1 MIQTATHQATAA
13 VTAAAPAFF
22 GYVLAPP
29 PDYVLILLTG
39 AVVILA
45 GILSAAVFAARLKR
59 SATLQSR
66 QILDGSA
73 WLAEQLEQ
81 LSAAVAVTDA
91 RIATLAARLDEQSRT
106 SQGAGPT
113 SYNVAIR
120 LARSGA
126 TRQELITT
134 CGVTQQEADLVLR
147 LHATDPTVRSA
158 A

>member
-1 MIQTATHQATAA
+1 MIQTATHHAVAA
-13 VTAAAPAFF
+13 VTTSAPTF
-22 GYVLAPP
+22 GYVLVPP
-29 PDYVLILLTG
+29 PDYVLIVLTG

-45 GILSAAVFAARLKR
+45 GILIAALFAARIKR
-59 SATLQSR
+59 SATLESR
-66 QILDGSA
+66 KILDGSA
-73 WLAEQLEQ
+73 WLAEQIEQ
-81 LSAAVAVTDA
+81 LSAALAVTDA
-91 RIATLAARLDEQSRT
+91 RIVALAARLDEQTRT
-106 SQGAGPT
+106 AQGTGPT

-126 TRQELITT
+126 SRQELITT

>member
-1 MIQTATHQATAA
+1 MIQTAT
-13 VTAAAPAFF
+13 
-22 GYVLAPP
+22 PP
-29 PDYVLILLTG
+29 LPDYVLILLTG

-45 GILSAAVFAARLKR
+45 GILIAAVFAARLKR

-81 LSAAVAVTDA
+81 LSAALAVTDA
-91 RIATLAARLDEQSRT
+91 RVATLAARLDEQSRT
-106 SQGAGPT
+106 QGAGPT

-126 TRQELITT
+126 SRQELITT

>member
-1 MIQTATHQATAA
+1 MIQTAI
-13 VTAAAPAFF
+13 
-22 GYVLAPP
+22 PP
-29 PDYVLILLTG
+29 LPDYVLILLTG

-45 GILSAAVFAARLKR
+45 GILIAAVFAARLKR

-81 LSAAVAVTDA
+81 LSAALAVTDA
-91 RIATLAARLDEQSRT
+91 RLATLAARLDEQSRT
-106 SQGAGPT
+106 QGAGPT

-126 TRQELITT
+126 SRQELITT

>member
-1 MIQTATHQATAA
+1 MIQTATHHATAA
-13 VTAAAPAFF
+13 VTAPVSAF
-22 GYVLAPP
+22 GYVLVPP
-29 PDYVLILLTG
+29 PDYVLIVLTG

-45 GILSAAVFAARLKR
+45 GLLTAAVFAARIKR
-59 SATLQSR
+59 SAALQSR
-66 QILDGSA
+66 QMLDASA

-81 LSAAVAVTDA
+81 LGAAVAVTDA

-106 SQGAGPT
+106 AQGAGPT

-126 TRQELITT
+126 SRQELITT

>member
-1 MIQTATHQATAA
+1 MIQNATHHAT
-13 VTAAAPAFF
+13 F
-22 GYVLAPP
+22 VLVPP

-45 GILSAAVFAARLKR
+45 GILIAAVFAARIKR
-59 SATLQSR
+59 AASLQSR

-73 WLAEQLEQ
+73 WLAEHVEQ
-81 LSAAVAVTDA
+81 LSAALAVTDA

-106 SQGAGPT
+106 SQGAAPT

>member
-1 MIQTATHQATAA
+1 MIQTATPQ
-13 VTAAAPAFF
+13 
-22 GYVLAPP
+22 
-29 PDYVLILLTG
+29 VLILLTG

-45 GILSAAVFAARLKR
+45 GILIAAVFAARLKR

-66 QILDGSA
+66 QILDGAA
-73 WLAEQLEQ
+73 WLAEQVEQ
-81 LSAAVAVTDA
+81 LSAALAVTDA
-91 RIATLAARLDEQSRT
+91 RIATLAAQLDEQSRT

-126 TRQELITT
+126 SRQELITT

>member
-1 MIQTATHQATAA
+1 MIQTAIPHTI
-13 VTAAAPAFF
+13 
-22 GYVLAPP
+22 L

-45 GILSAAVFAARLKR
+45 GILIAAVCAARLKR

-66 QILDGSA
+66 QILDGAA
-73 WLAEQLEQ
+73 WLAEQVEQ
-81 LSAAVAVTDA
+81 LSAALAVTDA
-91 RIATLAARLDEQSRT
+91 RLAALAARLDEQSRT
-106 SQGAGPT
+106 SQGAAPT

-126 TRQELITT
+126 SRQELITT

>member
-1 MIQTATHQATAA
+1 MIQTATHHATAA
-13 VTAAAPAFF
+13 VSAATPTV
-22 GYVLAPP
+22 GYVLVPP
-29 PDYVLILLTG
+29 PDYVLIVLTG

-45 GILSAAVFAARLKR
+45 GIVIAAVFATRIRRA
-59 SATLQSR
+59 AALQTR
-66 QILDGSA
+66 QLLDSSA

-81 LSAAVAVTDA
+81 VGAALAVTDA

-106 SQGAGPT
+106 SQGGGPT

-126 TRQELITT
+126 SRQELITT

>member
-1 MIQTATHQATAA
+1 MIQTAT
-13 VTAAAPAFF
+13 
-22 GYVLAPP
+22 PP
-29 PDYVLILLTG
+29 LPDYVLILLTG

-45 GILSAAVFAARLKR
+45 GILIAAVFAARLKR

-73 WLAEQLEQ
+73 WLAEQVEQ
-81 LSAAVAVTDA
+81 LSAALAVTDA
-91 RIATLAARLDEQSRT
+91 RLATLAARLDEQSRT
-106 SQGAGPT
+106 QGAGPT

-126 TRQELITT
+126 SRQELITT

>member
-1 MIQTATHQATAA
+1 MIQTATHHAAAA
-13 VTAAAPAFF
+13 VTTSVPTF
-22 GYVLAPP
+22 GYVLVPP

-39 AVVILA
+39 LVVIVA
-45 GILSAAVFAARLKR
+45 GILIAAVFAARIKR
-59 SATLQSR
+59 AASLQSR
-66 QILDGSA
+66 QILDSSA

-81 LSAAVAVTDA
+81 VGASLAATDA

-106 SQGAGPT
+106 SQGAAPT

>member
-1 MIQTATHQATAA
+1 MIQTAIPHAI
-13 VTAAAPAFF
+13 
-22 GYVLAPP
+22 P

-45 GILSAAVFAARLKR
+45 GALIAAVFTARLKR

-73 WLAEQLEQ
+73 WLAEQIEQ
-81 LSAAVAVTDA
+81 LSAALAVTDA
-91 RIATLAARLDEQSRT
+91 RLATLAARLDEQSRT
-106 SQGAGPT
+106 SQGAAPT

-126 TRQELITT
+126 SRQELITT

>member
-1 MIQTATHQATAA
+1 MIQTATLHA
-13 VTAAAPAFF
+13 
-22 GYVLAPP
+22 L
-29 PDYVLILLTG
+29 PDHVLILLTG
-39 AVVILA
+39 AVVIAA
-45 GILSAAVFAARLKR
+45 GILIAVVFAARIKR

-81 LSAAVAVTDA
+81 LGAALAVTDA
-91 RIATLAARLDEQSRT
+91 RIATLAARLEEQSR

>member
-1 MIQTATHQATAA
+1 MIQTATHHATAA
-13 VTAAAPAFF
+13 VTAAMPIF
-22 GYVLAPP
+22 GYVLVPP
-29 PDYVLILLTG
+29 PDSVLILLTG

-45 GILSAAVFAARLKR
+45 AVLIAAVFAARIKR
-59 SATLQSR
+59 AAALQSR

-81 LSAAVAVTDA
+81 VGAALAVTDA

-106 SQGAGPT
+106 SQGSGPT

-126 TRQELITT
+126 SRQELITT

>member
-1 MIQTATHQATAA
+1 MIQTVIPHAIA
-13 VTAAAPAFF
+13 V
-22 GYVLAPP
+22 
-29 PDYVLILLTG
+29 PDSVLILLTG

-45 GILSAAVFAARLKR
+45 GIAIAAVCAARLKR

-66 QILDGSA
+66 QILDGAA
-73 WLAEQLEQ
+73 WLAEQIEQ
-81 LSAAVAVTDA
+81 LSATLAVADA
-91 RIATLAARLDEQSRT
+91 RIATLAARQEEQSRT
-106 SQGAGPT
+106 SQGAAPT

>member
-1 MIQTATHQATAA
+1 MIQTATPHVTAA
-13 VTAAAPAFF
+13 VTAPADF
-22 GYVLAPP
+22 
-29 PDYVLILLTG
+29 VLIVVTG
-39 AVVILA
+39 AAIILA
-45 GILSAAVFAARLKR
+45 GILIAAVFAARLKR
-59 SATLQSR
+59 SVTLQSR
-66 QILDGSA
+66 QILDGAA
-73 WLAEQLEQ
+73 WLAEQVEQ
-81 LSAAVAVTDA
+81 LGAALALTDA

-106 SQGAGPT
+106 AQGTGPT

-147 LHATDPTVRSA
+147 LHATDPTVRTA

>member
-1 MIQTATHQATAA
+1 M
-13 VTAAAPAFF
+13 FSM
-22 GYVLAPP
+22 PP

-45 GILSAAVFAARLKR
+45 GILIAAVFGARIR
-59 SATLQSR
+59 RAATLQSR

-73 WLAEQLEQ
+73 WLAEQVEQ
-81 LSAAVAVTDA
+81 LSAALAVTDA
-91 RIATLAARLDEQSRT
+91 RLAALAARLDEQSRT

-126 TRQELITT
+126 SRQELITT

>member
-1 MIQTATHQATAA
+1 MIQTAIHHA
-13 VTAAAPAFF
+13 
-22 GYVLAPP
+22 GYVLVPP
-29 PDYVLILLTG
+29 PDYVLILLNG
-39 AVVILA
+39 AMVILA
-45 GILSAAVFAARLKR
+45 GILIAVVVAARLR
-59 SATLQSR
+59 RLATLQSR

-81 LSAAVAVTDA
+81 LGAALAVTDA

-106 SQGAGPT
+106 AQGGGPT

-126 TRQELITT
+126 SRQELIST

-147 LHATDPTVRSA
+147 LHATDPTVRTA